1 MKLLI
6 KNGRVINPATQ
17 QDEIQDVLIEDRRIL
32 QVGTAGSLKA
42 EQKYA
47 DTDPQAEMKVV
58 DATGCFV
65 MPGFVDL
72 HVHFRDPGLTYKEDI
87 ETGAKAAAR
96 GGVTTVCA
104 MPNTKP
110 VVDSVETL
118 DYVQKKAKDKAV
130 IHVEQLSAVTIGQEG
145 TRLVDMKGMA
155 DKGAI
160 AFSED
165 GKSVMDSALYAEA
178 MKQAAE
184 LGAVI
189 MAHCEDKALVRGG
202 VLNEGVASERFGV
215 PGITNSVEDIIT
227 ARDIFL
233 AKDHGTTLHLCHCST
248 AGSVELVR
256 MAKRM
261 GISVT
266 AEVCPHHFTLTD
278 ADIEKEDANYKM
290 NPPLRSETDV
300 QALIR
305 GLQDG
310 TMEVISTDH
319 APHSREEKAKGFLEA
334 PFGIVGLETSA
345 SLTYTALVATGLL
358 SPMQMAEKM
367 SWNPAKVI
375 GIQEERGSIEVG
387 KLADIV
393 IFDPDTEYVVDT
405 EKFASRGKNTPYE
418 GKQLKGQVIMT
429 ICEGRIVYQDGGN
442 L

>member
-1 MKLLI
+1 MKIYI
-6 KNGRVINPATQ
+6 KNGHLLNPATG
-17 QDEIQDVLIEDRRIL
+17 QDEVTNIMTDGERIRTVGKDLLPEDD
-32 QVGTAGSLKA
+32 A
-42 EQKYA
+42 EVIDASGKY
-47 DTDPQAEMKVV
+47 
-58 DATGCFV
+58 V

-118 DYVQKKAKDKAV
+118 DYIQKKAEAV
-130 IHVEQLSAVTIGQEG
+130 APIRVEQISAVTTGQNG
-145 TRLVDMKGMA
+145 TELVDMKAML

-165 GKSVMDSALYAEA
+165 GKSVMDVALYAEA
-178 MKQAAE
+178 MKQAAD
-184 LGAVI
+184 LGAVV

-202 VLNEGVASERFGV
+202 VLNEGVASKRFGV
-215 PGITNSVEDIIT
+215 PGITNSVEDVIT

-233 AKDHGTTLHLCHCST
+233 ANDYGTKLHLCHCST
-248 AGSVELVR
+248 EASVELVR
-256 MAKRM
+256 MAKRL

-278 ADIEKEDANYKM
+278 ADIDSEDANYKM
-290 NPPLRSETDV
+290 NPPLRTEKDV

-319 APHSREEKAKGFLEA
+319 APHSEEEKAGDFEHA

-345 SLTYTALVATGLL
+345 SLTYTALVATGILT
-358 SPMQMAEKM
+358 PMQMAEKM
-367 SWNPAKVI
+367 CWNPAKVI
-375 GIQEERGSIEVG
+375 GIDAERGSIEAG

-393 IFDPDTEYVVDT
+393 IFDPNAEYVVDVN
-405 EKFASRGKNTPYE
+405 EFASKGRNTPYN
-418 GKQLKGQVIMT
+418 GKMLKGRVLQT
-429 ICEGRIVYQDGGN
+429 ICGGRVVYCAEQQ
-442 L
+442 

>member
-1 MKLLI
+1 MKTYI
-6 KNGRVINPATQ
+6 KNGRVINPATS
-17 QDEIQDVLIEDRRIL
+17 QDDIYDVVIDGDRVL
-32 QVGTAGSLKA
+32 QVAKDLEPEAGA
-42 EQKYA
+42 EVIDASGKY
-47 DTDPQAEMKVV
+47 
-58 DATGCFV
+58 V
-65 MPGFVDL
+65 MPGFIDL

-118 DYVQKKAKDKAV
+118 SYIQKKAEEVAP
-130 IHVEQLSAVTIGQEG
+130 IHVEQLSAITIGQNG
-145 TRLVDMKGMA
+145 TELVDMKAMVEQ
-155 DKGAI
+155 GAI

-165 GKSVMDSALYAEA
+165 GKSVMDVTLYAEA
-178 MKQAAE
+178 MKRAAG
-184 LGAVI
+184 LDAVV

-202 VLNEGVASERFGV
+202 VLNEGVASKKFGV
-215 PGITNSVEDIIT
+215 PGITNSVEDIIA

-233 AKDHGTTLHLCHCST
+233 ANDYGTKLHLCHCST
-248 AGSVELVR
+248 EGSVELVR
-256 MAKRM
+256 MAKKL

-278 ADIEKEDANYKM
+278 ADIDSVDANYKM
-290 NPPLRSETDV
+290 NPPLRTEKDV

-319 APHSREEKAKGFLEA
+319 APHSAEEKSGDFEHA

-345 SLTYTALVATGLL
+345 SLTYTALVATGILT
-358 SPMQMAEKM
+358 PMQMAEKM
-367 SWNPAKVI
+367 SYNPAKVI
-375 GIQEERGSIEVG
+375 GIDQERGSIEAG

-393 IFDPDTEYVVDT
+393 IFDPNAEYVVDVN
-405 EKFASRGKNTPYE
+405 EFASKGKNTPYN
-418 GKQLKGQVIMT
+418 GKLLKGKVMQT
-429 ICEGRIVYQDGGN
+429 ICRGRVVYTAG
-442 L
+442 

>member
-32 QVGTAGSLKA
+32 QVGTDGSLKA

-145 TRLVDMKGMA
+145 NRLVDMKGMA

-261 GISVT
+261 GVSVT

-375 GIQEERGSIEVG
+375 GIQEERGSIEAG

-393 IFDPDTEYVVDT
+393 IFDPDAEYVVDT